1 MVVHLWSQG
10 IKISDVFIV
19 VSLIIARRCVRQ
31 MHRPLPYV
39 ASLDMSLELVH
50 RPRIVRLLGMRLAL
64 PKVVNVCDILNVTD
78 WLDSFVTSVARVRNA
93 FLACKLRLRDF
104 ALIANETSI
113 DKESN
118 FYVIA
123 IQHLFETGP
132 RVCWQRLAGFTFP
145 RVQLN

>member
-39 ASLDMSLELVH
+39 ASLDTSLELVH
-50 RPRIVRLLGMRLAL
+50 RLRNCDGMRLAL

-93 FLACKLRLRDF
+93 FLACILRLRDF